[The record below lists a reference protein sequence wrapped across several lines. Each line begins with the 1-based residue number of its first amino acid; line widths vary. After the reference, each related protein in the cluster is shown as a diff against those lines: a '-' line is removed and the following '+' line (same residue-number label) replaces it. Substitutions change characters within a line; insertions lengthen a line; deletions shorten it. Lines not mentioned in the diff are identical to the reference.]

1 MPQITAELPQA
12 DTTKNGQPRV
22 LRLTDPVMH
31 GDDVREVER
40 RLVAHGDETHV
51 VDGRY
56 GETTEEGVRRF
67 QAREGLRVTG
77 EVDSATHAALIA
89 DPDAPSAGTELFRL
103 VALRAPEPPVGNL
116 PRIALELAVEL
127 DGDSTDGDAGDHI
140 PALNL
145 VALRS
150 TPAVAGLAAA
160 GLNLAELEQ
169 ELRKRDDFWNPP
181 LIHAWVK
188 AKTKRT
194 VAAVV
199 TDPEFVALRQTVHAA
214 LLLSLTPPVET
225 TVFKP
230 AGTPQEQADLLRA
243 VRLVALLEALA
254 EPAVAPATAAKVQQ
268 FLRLATI
275 VLPPSMRRP
284 ADNLA
289 RPPAVA
295 DLKVVRLGRPRYE
308 PGAIAHIENVMATEK
323 RERTHR
329 MREEHETTVTREEE
343 RTEENEK
350 DLSTT
355 SQVQLQHEA
364 TRTLREETELEGG
377 LHVSASYGPMV
388 KVDADA
394 RVARHDSKEEASRTA
409 ASYSTQIT
417 QRARQKVVESIR
429 EQRVTR
435 HLLETEETNLHSFT
449 NQGAKPEHIVGIY
462 RWVEQVQDAWI
473 ENYGRRLMLEYVVPE
488 PAALLRW
495 AFEHAPQPD
504 GPGDPPTPPA
514 NPADADELLSPEDI
528 TEGNYLSLV
537 GLHGASGVTG
547 PPPPSVELSATFKG
561 EADQADLYLFH
572 DSKAVTVPKGY
583 RATSWH
589 AQCVTWGKGG
599 PDHSWMVG
607 VGDAGAPAGNSNGAE
622 LSKYLTGAVSA
633 DGGSVVP
640 IVMLGRGLINLS
652 ASVRV
657 HCDRTD
663 AELATWKIQV
673 YGRVMDAYRERLEEW
688 QAAAAR
694 AEALARAGGESPLDG
709 ASSPEENRAVERRE
723 LRRGVIHML
732 LGGPPDQGMTA
743 GDAVVAANGQRP
755 GLDLDVAA
763 HERDVIAFFEQAFE
777 WPNLSAVHYPYY
789 WADSDKWAE
798 DIRRTG
804 VDPLWSAFLSAGASR
819 VNVPV
824 RPGFEAAIA
833 LYLAT
838 GAIWAGG
845 QVPTLGD
852 AAYLGIAEEVAET
865 LGGTKVAPERTAL
878 EPVRLPTSLVWL
890 QPGADLNGVA
900 K

>member
-1 MPQITAELPQA
+1 MPPITTEPPHAE
-12 DTTKNGQPRV
+12 TTKGERRV
-22 LRLTDPVMH
+22 LELTDPVMQ

-40 RLVAHGDETHV
+40 RLVAHGDETQV
-51 VDGRY
+51 VDGKY
-56 GETTEEGVRRF
+56 GTATEEGVRRF

-77 EVDSATHAALIA
+77 EVEAETHAALIA
-89 DPDAPSAGTELFRL
+89 DPDAPATGTELFRL
-103 VALRAPEPPVGNL
+103 VALRAPEPPVGDL
-116 PRIALELAVEL
+116 PRIALETPPDP
-127 DGDSTDGDAGDHI
+127 DGDSPNGDASDRI
-140 PALNL
+140 PALNM
-145 VALRS
+145 VSPRS
-150 TPAVAGLAAA
+150 APAVAGLTAA
-160 GLNLAELEQ
+160 GLNLAEFEQ
-169 ELRKRDDFWNPP
+169 QLRKRDDFWNPP
-181 LIHAWVK
+181 LIHDWVK
-188 AKTKRT
+188 AKTKRSIS
-194 VAAVV
+194 AVV
-199 TDPEFVALRQTVHAA
+199 ADPEFVALRRTVHAA
-214 LLLSLTPPVET
+214 LLASLTPPAET
-225 TVFKP
+225 AVFKP

-243 VRLVALLEALA
+243 VRLIALLEALA
-254 EPAVAPATAAKVQQ
+254 DPAVAPATAAKVQQ

-308 PGAIAHIENVMATEK
+308 PGAIAHIENVMASEK

-329 MREEHETTVTREEE
+329 MREEHETTVTRDEE

-449 NQGAKPEHIVGIY
+449 NQGANPKHIVGVY
-462 RWVEQVQDAWI
+462 RWVDQVQDAWV
-473 ENYGRRLMLEYVVPE
+473 ENYGKRLMLEYIVPE

-495 AFEHAPQPD
+495 AWAHAPKPD
-504 GPGDPPTPPA
+504 GAGQAPTAPA
-514 NPADADELLSPEDI
+514 NPADANQPLSPEDI
-528 TEGNYLSLV
+528 TDGNYLSLV

-561 EADQADLYLFH
+561 EADASDLYLFH

-607 VGDAGAPAGNSNGAE
+607 VGDAGAPAENNNGAE
-622 LSKYLTGAVSA
+622 LRKYLTGTLSA
-633 DGGSVVP
+633 DGGSLVP

-663 AELATWKIQV
+663 AELATWKVAV

-694 AEALARAGGESPLDG
+694 AEALERSAGESPLDG
-709 ASSPEENRAVERRE
+709 AASPEQNRAVERRE
-723 LRRGVIHML
+723 LRRGIIHML
-732 LGGPPDQGMTA
+732 LGAPPDEGMLA
-743 GDAVVAANGQRP
+743 GDAVVSANGQRP

-763 HERDVIAFFEQAFE
+763 DERDVIAFFEQAFE

-789 WADSDKWAE
+789 WADSDRWAE

-852 AAYLGIAEEVAET
+852 AAYLGIAEEIAET
-865 LGGTKVAPERTAL
+865 LGTTKVAPERTAL

-890 QPGADLNGVA
+890 QPGGDLNGA
-900 K
+900 SD